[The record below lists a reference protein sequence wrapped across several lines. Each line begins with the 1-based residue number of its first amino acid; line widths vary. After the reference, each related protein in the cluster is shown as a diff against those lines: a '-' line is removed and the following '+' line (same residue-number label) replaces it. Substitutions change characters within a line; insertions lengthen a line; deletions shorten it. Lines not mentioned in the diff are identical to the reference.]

1 MQAKQLG
8 RLCRWAVFQNLVE
21 PAFKRI
27 AFFDF
32 WVNRLIGQAE
42 KIGQPAQICS
52 IPHKNIF
59 RPIKIITG
67 NGLIGGDYFFIK
79 TQGIK
84 QAE

>member
-42 KIGQPAQICS
+42 KIGMLASVGFSHADVAQLLGITT
-52 IPHKNIF
+52 NAVAVALF
-59 RPIKIITG
+59 RIRAK
-67 NGLIGGDYFFIK
+67 K
-79 TQGIK
+79 
-84 QAE
+84 